1 MTSRQ
6 PLITV
11 AVAVYNI
18 EKYVGKCIDSIIS
31 QKYRNL
37 EIILVNDGSTDKSGL
52 VCDEYAKKDKRI
64 AVIHQK
70 NGGLSSARNAG
81 IKAAK
86 GEYIAF
92 VDGDDY
98 VDENYISAL
107 YDAITE
113 KKADIAIAGHTI
125 IYPNKSIEKKS
136 SESLLLAPEDALRE
150 ILYDRNID
158 ISSWGKLY
166 KRELFANISF
176 PDGQLFE
183 DSATTYKLFI
193 AAKQI
198 VVIPESHYSYFIR
211 EGSITNAGF
220 SKKKL
225 DLLKS
230 TKDMADDIVALYP
243 DLKQATKRRLMWAH
257 LSTLA
262 QLAKDR
268 HPDAAI
274 KKKLMRY
281 IRENRKAVLSD
292 PMVQKRDRFGIYT
305 CSFGFNGFK
314 LIWGAYNRIRR
325 S

>member
-166 KRELFANISF
+166 KKELFANISF

-211 EGSITNAGF
+211 EGSITNTGF
-220 SKKKL
+220 SRKKL

-243 DLKQATKRRLMWAH
+243 DLKQAAERRLMWAH

-262 QLAKDR
+262 VMASSKNVPASDR
-268 HPDAAI
+268 
-274 KKKLMRY
+274 KMVFSY
-281 IRENRKAVLSD
+281 IRANRASVLKD
-292 PMVQKRDRFGIYT
+292 PNIQKRDRMSLYISYFGYR
-305 CSFGFNGFK
+305 FFK
-314 LIWGAYNRIRR
+314 LFWNAYKRGRK
-325 S
+325 